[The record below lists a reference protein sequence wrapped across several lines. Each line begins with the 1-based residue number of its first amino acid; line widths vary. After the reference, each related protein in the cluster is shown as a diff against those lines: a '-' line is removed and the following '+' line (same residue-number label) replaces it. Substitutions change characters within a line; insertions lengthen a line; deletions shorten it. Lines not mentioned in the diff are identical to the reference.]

1 MDESDILKATT
12 FNLSMTRPGSDEYLT
27 ANVYTVKGVTDA
39 DGELRPLSI
48 GQLVMAICLS
58 RASELEA
65 SIVSMMN
72 SMNAVSAQLELM
84 TQIEQEVVD
93 WSQGAHNTSAFDL
106 TTRTLPNSS
115 DYAGDTYKHFLSE
128 TMGVEGLEP
137 QVVIYTTPIANQMLF
152 DDFITAVEAKMDS
165 LNSFS
170 QQKMI
175 ELQSLT
181 SKRDQSYDMIS
192 NMLKS
197 LNTVNVGIVNNM

>member
-1 MDESDILKATT
+1 MDESYILQPTT
-12 FNLSMTRPGSDEYLT
+12 FNLSMTRPGTEEHLT

-39 DGELRPLSI
+39 QGNLRPLSI

-72 SMNAVSAQLELM
+72 SMNAVSAQLEQM
-84 TQIEQEVVD
+84 TKIEQDVVD
-93 WSQGAHNTSAFDL
+93 WSQKSPENNNPFVLS
-106 TTRTLPNSS
+106 RWTLPNSS
-115 DYAGDTYKHFLSE
+115 DYAGKTYLDFLKN
-128 TMGVEGLEP
+128 TMGVEVASE
-137 QVVIYTTPIANQMLF
+137 VVIYTTPTGSQMLF
-152 DDFITAVEAKMDS
+152 DDFVTAVEAKMDS